1 MIQGLHKMF
10 PVTVRLFDIDFNRAT
25 TKVLQMNMLL
35 GRNKSIAQ
43 FERNS
48 TNTLFNIFELSWNNG
63 TGLDLDNNNSNL
75 DVRYSIPI

>member
-10 PVTVRLFDIDFNRAT
+10 QVTVRLFDIDFNRAT

-48 TNTLFNIFELSWNNG
+48 TNTLFNKFELSWNNG

-75 DVRYSIPI
+75 DVRYSIPT